1 MTKKVYY
8 TDKQIDGFVMELVR
22 QMLASA
28 WKPDYIV
35 GLTRGGL
42 VPALKISHYL
52 GIPMETLK
60 VSLRDGGECESNCW
74 MAEDAYGY
82 IRASAF
88 PRPEGE
94 ATSDPLLRKN
104 ILIVDDINDTGAT
117 LQWIKDDWAS
127 GCLPNETEA
136 WNNIWGNNVR
146 FAVLVD
152 NEASSFEVN
161 YSATTIN
168 KAEDPQWI
176 VYPWEN
182 WWKNGRKD
190 D

>member
-8 TDKQIDGFVMELVR
+8 TDKQVDGMVMELVR

-35 GLTRGGL
+35 GLNRGGL

-52 GIPMETLK
+52 GIRMETLT
-60 VSLRDGGECESNCW
+60 VSLRDGGETESNCW

-82 IRASAF
+82 IPATAI
-88 PRPEGE
+88 PRPADEPN
-94 ATSDPLLRKN
+94 SDPKLRKN

-117 LQWIKDDWAS
+117 LQWIKDDWSNSAFRDD
-127 GCLPNETEA
+127 PE
-136 WNNIWGNNVR
+136 WNDIWNQNVR

-152 NEASSFEVN
+152 NDSSPVEVN
-161 YSATTIN
+161 YSGTSIN
-168 KAEDPQWI
+168 KAEDDVWI
-176 VYPWEN
+176 VFPWEE
-182 WWKNGRKD
+182 WWKG
-190 D
+190 

>member
-8 TDKQIDGFVMELVR
+8 TAKDVNGCVMEIVR
-22 QMLASA
+22 QMIADA

-42 VPALKISHYL
+42 VPALKMSHYL

-60 VSLRDGGECESNCW
+60 VSLRDGGETESNCW

-82 IRASAF
+82 VSASAI

-94 ATSDPLLRKN
+94 ASSDPSLRKN

-117 LQWIKDDWAS
+117 LEWIKNDWSS
-127 GCLPNETEA
+127 GCLPNEVET
-136 WNNIWGNNVR
+136 WNNIWHNNVR
-146 FAVLVD
+146 FATMID
-152 NEASSFEVN
+152 NDSSAFEVD
-161 YSATTIN
+161 YSAVSIN
-168 KAEDPQWI
+168 KAEEDVWI
-176 VYPWEN
+176 VFPWEE
-182 WWKNGRKD
+182 WWKG
-190 D
+190 

>member
-8 TDKQIDGFVMELVR
+8 TDKQIDGMVMELVR
-22 QMLASA
+22 QIIASA

-42 VPALKISHYL
+42 VPALKLSHYL

-60 VSLRDGGECESNCW
+60 VSLRDGDDNGSESNCW

-82 IRASAF
+82 INATAI
-88 PRPEGE
+88 PRPVDEPK
-94 ATSDPLLRKN
+94 SDPALRKN

-117 LQWIKDDWAS
+117 LQWIKEDWSNSAFSDDPEWDS
-127 GCLPNETEA
+127 IWNE
-136 WNNIWGNNVR
+136 NVR

-152 NEASSFEVN
+152 NDASPFEVN

-168 KAEDPQWI
+168 KAEDDVWI
-176 VYPWEN
+176 VYPWEE
-182 WWKNGRKD
+182 WWKG
-190 D
+190 

>member
-22 QMLASA
+22 QMLADA

-42 VPALKISHYL
+42 IPALKISHYL

-60 VSLRDGGECESNCW
+60 VSLRDGGETESNGW

-82 IRASAF
+82 IPATQI

-94 ATSDPLLRKN
+94 ASTDPSLRKN

-117 LQWIKDDWAS
+117 LQWIKDDWSNSAFRDD
-127 GCLPNETEA
+127 PEWE
-136 WNNIWGNNVR
+136 NIWHNNVR
-146 FAVLVD
+146 FMTIVD
-152 NEASSFEVN
+152 NDSSAFEVD
-161 YSATTIN
+161 YSAVSIN
-168 KAEDPQWI
+168 KAEEDVWI
-176 VYPWEN
+176 VFPWEE
-182 WWKNGRKD
+182 WWKG
-190 D
+190 